1 MSDDKDGV
9 YCTICG
15 GMVPEGDNIKKIDI
29 DGIITGINMLS
40 RIIQD
45 VKKDP
50 PGTDAGITEELL
62 KRTEKLNYIPSK
74 KRESYGRALLSEYK
88 NFIG

>member
-15 GMVPEGDNIKKIDI
+15 GMVPGGDNIKKIDI

-40 RIIQD
+40 QIIQD
-45 VKKDP
+45 VRKDP
-50 PGTDAGITEELL
+50 PATDAAVTEELL
-62 KRTEKLNYIPSK
+62 KRTEKFNYIPSK
-74 KRESYGRALLSEYK
+74 KRESYGRALLREYK
-88 NFIG
+88 SFRE